1 MKTGDI
7 IKILREGKGMSQA
20 DLAKALKKSR
30 SIVSMYEANK
40 RIPSTYVLQD
50 LGDIFNVDTDYILG
64 KTAKTTVLPERLNH
78 EEKQVLY
85 RSKDFTLSSKTRR
98 LKDGA
103 ENLIGGQLLAMTEPI
118 PVEEEPTPSRAE
130 ILDWLAE
137 NIRTAAYGGGNYEE
151 MDDQSLYE
159 YYMDIRKEVDDEER
173 RN

>member
-64 KTAKTTVLPERLNH
+64 KTTKTTVLPERLNH

-98 LKDGA
+98 FKDGA
-103 ENLIGGQLLAMTEPI
+103 ENLIGGQLLAMTVPI
-118 PVEEEPTPSRAE
+118 EESTPTRAE
-130 ILDWLAE
+130 ILAWLAE
-137 NIRTAAYGGGNYEE
+137 NVRTAAFGGGNYEE
-151 MDDQSLYE
+151 MDDQSLYD

>member
-64 KTAKTTVLPERLNH
+64 KTTKTTVLLERLNH

-103 ENLIGGQLLAMTEPI
+103 ENLIGGQLLAMTVPI
-118 PVEEEPTPSRAE
+118 DDTTPTRAE

-137 NIRTAAYGGGNYEE
+137 NIRTAAFGGGNYEE